1 MSDLPNLHSRSNDED
16 KDILTG
22 ALNKSSLYT
31 VVNKMTANNTAHAFI
46 SLDLDG
52 FKNLN
57 STLGSS
63 SGNQLL
69 VNVVASLRRGLRRND
84 VIGRIDGDEF
94 FICISDVSDISAITR
109 IAKHIC
115 VLARHSLPNGIFTSA
130 SLGIARSPHNGT
142 SFNELYSTA
151 HTAMRS
157 AKKLGGN
164 CFVFYDDS
172 TDTSLYR
179 NSSYTEIN
187 ERKARKYEYN
197 PLIIYDCASD
207 TFRLSPDDTAPDAR
221 PIWQF
226 MKESGFAS
234 NDTAEAFRQKF
245 EEIRASDKPV
255 VYFTEYLLNDLQQ
268 MPRWYRV
275 GFIYPVVG
283 QTISV
288 TFTDIHD
295 EITAKH
301 CLERMTEY
309 DELTG
314 LMNRSMF
321 CRIAEYELRKKDETA
336 QSDSYAMIYFDI
348 IRFKAI
354 NDMFGMTEGDRLLIF
369 IADIICQLLG
379 SNEAGCRIGS
389 DRFVVF
395 IKTTERKPEEYIEQL
410 LDHISQYDLPVEI
423 TFNAGIYAI
432 DNVKMSADAMLD
444 RAILAQ
450 ASIKGSYTVR
460 YCYYNESLRSDM
472 LTEQEIVGMMAIALI
487 EEHFVIH
494 YQPQYNHSTGMI
506 TGAEAL
512 VRWMHPERGLISPG
526 LFIPIFERNGFITKL
541 DLYVFEHVC
550 RFIRKCLD
558 NHLPLIPIS
567 VNFSRHD
574 IFQPDFVEK
583 LEELRSKHDVPV
595 KYMRIEIT
603 ESAIMGGSK
612 HTNEIIRKLHHYGY
626 IVEMDDF
633 GSGYSSLNVLKD
645 IELDIIKLDMHFLAE
660 KSDSNRGGTILSSIV
675 RMAKWLSLPVIAEG
689 VETIEQADFLRS
701 IGCDCVQG
709 FLYSR
714 PLSEEKYERLISG
727 SSVGAVVPQMRLIEV
742 MNACDFWN
750 PNSQE
755 TLIFSNYVGGAAIF
769 DYHNGTVEV
778 LRVNKKY
785 LQELGMNL
793 SEKEIIDG
801 DPMRFFDAENTK
813 IYIETLERAIATG
826 EEQECETWRNISSSC
841 CGNDQICIRSTVRM
855 IGESNGSHLFYAMI
869 RNVTAEKHHF
879 AEILE
884 NERRF
889 KMASE
894 QVNIYYWEY
903 TIATKE
909 MRPCFR
915 CMRDLGLPP
924 LLTNYP
930 EPAIE
935 RGIFPPEVA
944 DMYRDWHR
952 QVAEGVPEL
961 EAIIPLTPDRIPF
974 RVRYTTEFDENGH
987 PVKAY
992 GSAALIV
999 Q

>member
-1 MSDLPNLHSRSNDED
+1 MSTFPNFQPFSYDSET
-16 KDILTG
+16 DILTG
-22 ALNKSSLYT
+22 ALNKSALVSAVEEMT
-31 VVNKMTANNTAHAFI
+31 VNNNAHAFI
-46 SLDLDG
+46 LLDLDG
-52 FKNLN
+52 FKKLN
-57 STLGSS
+57 STLGHV

-69 VNVVASLRRGLRRND
+69 VDVVASLRRGLRRND
-84 VIGRIDGDEF
+84 IIGRIGGDEF
-94 FICISDVSDISAITR
+94 FICISNVSDLSSIHR

-115 VLARHSLPNGIFTSA
+115 VLSRHALSNGVIASA
-130 SLGIARSPHNGT
+130 SLGIVRSPIDGT
-142 SFNELYSTA
+142 SFDDLYTRARSA
-151 HTAMRS
+151 IRS
-157 AKKLGGN
+157 AKKHGGN
-164 CFVFYDDS
+164 CYVIYDDPDDADNKSHSSNTEFNSRNIRVYDRNWLVLYDCS
-172 TDTSLYR
+172 TDTFRY
-179 NSSYTEIN
+179 NSEVG
-187 ERKARKYEYN
+187 
-197 PLIIYDCASD
+197 
-207 TFRLSPDDTAPDAR
+207 R
-221 PIWQF
+221 PIWEIMKSHGYADDETSELFRKKF
-226 MKESGFAS
+226 MQLLQSGTPDA
-234 NDTAEAFRQKF
+234 
-245 EEIRASDKPV
+245 
-255 VYFTEYLLNDLQQ
+255 YFSEFLLYDLQQ
-268 MPRWYRV
+268 LPRWYRV

-283 QTISV
+283 QTISI
-288 TFTDIHD
+288 TFTDIQ
-295 EITAKH
+295 EEVTARQ

-314 LMNRSMF
+314 LTNRNMF
-321 CRIAEYELRKKDETA
+321 CRLVENELRKSADVPETGKH
-336 QSDSYAMIYFDI
+336 AMVYFDV

-354 NDMFGMTEGDRLLIF
+354 NDMFGMAEGDRLLIF
-369 IADIICQLLG
+369 IADTVMRLL
-379 SNEAGCRIGS
+379 SQNDVGCRIGS
-389 DRFVVF
+389 DRFVAFVD
-395 IKTTERKPEEYIEQL
+395 ITERPPEQFIEQL
-410 LDHISQYDLPVEI
+410 LSAISMYYLPVEI
-423 TFNAGIYAI
+423 TFNAGIYII
-432 DNVKMSADAMLD
+432 DNIRMTADAMLD

-450 ASIKGSYTVR
+450 ASIKGSYTMR
-460 YCYYNESLRSDM
+460 YHYYDESLRNAM
-472 LTEQEIVGMMAIALI
+472 LTEQEIVGMMAIALNA
-487 EEHFVIH
+487 EQFVVH

-506 TGAEAL
+506 AGAEAL
-512 VRWMHPERGLISPG
+512 VRWIHPERGLISPG

-550 RFIRKCLD
+550 RFIRKCMD
-558 NHLPLIPIS
+558 RNLPLIPIS

-574 IFQPDFVEK
+574 IYQTNFAEM
-583 LEELRSKHDVPV
+583 LEELRRKHDVPV
-595 KYMRIEIT
+595 KYLRIEIT
-603 ESAIMGGSK
+603 ESAIMGGSQ
-612 HTNEIIRKLHHYGY
+612 HTNEIIRKLHEYGY

-645 IELDIIKLDMHFLAE
+645 IELDIIKLDMNFLAE
-660 KSDSNRGGTILSSIV
+660 QSDSNRGGTILSSIV
-675 RMAKWLSLPVIAEG
+675 RMAKWLCLPVIAEG
-689 VETIEQADFLRS
+689 VETVEQADFLRS

-714 PLSEEKYERLISG
+714 PLCEEKYEALISG
-727 SSVGAVVPQMRLIEV
+727 STVGALVPQMELLEV

-750 PNSQE
+750 PKSQE

-769 DYHNGTVEV
+769 DYHNGKVEV

-793 SEKEIIDG
+793 SEKELIEG
-801 DPMRFFDAENTK
+801 DPMRFFDVHNAK
-813 IYIETLERAIATG
+813 IYIDTLERAMASG
-826 EEQECETWRNISSSC
+826 EEEECETWRCIVSSC
-841 CGNDQICIRSTVRM
+841 CGSEQICIRSNVRM
-855 IGESNGSHLFYAMI
+855 IGKSDGSTLFYAMI
-869 RNVTAEKHHF
+869 RNITTEKQQY
-879 AEILE
+879 ADILD

-894 QVNIYYWEY
+894 QINIYYWEY

-952 QVAEGVPEL
+952 QVAEGVEHL

-974 RVRYTTEFDENGH
+974 RVRYTTEFDENGL